1 MRTDGLTSMVQY
13 AIGVF
18 VFVYRL
24 QNIISMVLLQ
34 MSFEKGLCW
43 GIKLKATDF
52 HQLKKYSGN
61 TPPPPDAT
69 SIPQGCSNEK
79 SKSSS
84 IVHFTYI
91 VDMNNGANSMSL
103 FYPCQ
108 HAGLSSIEW
117 ALTIWL

>member
-61 TPPPPDAT
+61 TPPPMQPPFLKAAQMKNPKVPPLFT
-69 SIPQGCSNEK
+69 SHI
-79 SKSSS
+79 
-84 IVHFTYI
+84 
-91 VDMNNGANSMSL
+91 
-103 FYPCQ
+103 
-108 HAGLSSIEW
+108 
-117 ALTIWL
+117 